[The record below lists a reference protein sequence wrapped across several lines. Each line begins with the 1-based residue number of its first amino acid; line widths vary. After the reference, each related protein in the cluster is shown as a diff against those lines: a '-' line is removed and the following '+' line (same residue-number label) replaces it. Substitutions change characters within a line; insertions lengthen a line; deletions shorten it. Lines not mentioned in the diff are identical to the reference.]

1 MKAPLS
7 WLQDFVDINVDIET
21 LTHTMIMHGLG
32 IEGIERVYGA
42 YDSIVVGKLKSCRMK
57 TATICRFAL

>member
-21 LTHTMIMHGLG
+21 LTHTMIMHGWALK
-32 IEGIERVYGA
+32 A
-42 YDSIVVGKLKSCRMK
+42 SNVVTARM
-57 TATICRFAL
+57 TAL

>member
-42 YDSIVVGKLKSCRMK
+42 YDLSLIH
-57 TATICRFAL
+57 I